1 VERTVGEKIQQQK
14 TVACHHVH
22 HQCGVCGVNGL
33 NVQLHVAH
41 INRYGP
47 ETVLIL
53 NHRMG
58 NLHVQGLGMKQRTVN
73 QLDHALVNK
82 LLQVSVSFYA
92 MCMA

>member
-1 VERTVGEKIQQQK
+1 M
-14 TVACHHVH
+14 
-22 HQCGVCGVNGL
+22 NGL

-73 QLDHALVNK
+73 QLDHALLMENGLNGVHGNNV
-82 LLQVSVSFYA
+82 LCHVDLVQGIE
-92 MCMA
+92 